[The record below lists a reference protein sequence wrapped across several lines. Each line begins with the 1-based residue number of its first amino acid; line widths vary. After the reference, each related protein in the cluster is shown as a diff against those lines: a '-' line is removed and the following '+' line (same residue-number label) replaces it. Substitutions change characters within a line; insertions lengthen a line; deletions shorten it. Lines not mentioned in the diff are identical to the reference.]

1 MGVTIHY
8 SFTLKDAALLKPL
21 VEEVTDICKSMEWK
35 FNIINEPLINSF
47 TAFAQSK
54 LRYKESDI
62 AGLLFSP
69 NPNCEPVWLTFL
81 PNGRT
86 STIANVSFDEYTSE
100 HEMLYWAFTK
110 TQFAGADVHVA
121 IVKLFK
127 YLGNKYFE
135 TIEVEDE
142 GGYWNTGDLNQ
153 LQKNIGFINVAISTL
168 QEAIQQLPVIEG
180 ESINDLADR
189 IEALLKNKLNNTDND
204 GQ

>member
-21 VEEVTDICKSMEWK
+21 VEEVADICKSMEWK
-35 FNIINEPLINSF
+35 FNIINETLINSF
-47 TAFAQSK
+47 TAFAPNK
-54 LRYKESDI
+54 LRYKEGDI

-69 NPNCEPVWLTFL
+69 NPNCELVWLTFL

-86 STIANVSFDEYTSE
+86 STIANVSFNEYTSE

-127 YLGNKYFE
+127 YLGSKYFE

-189 IEALLKNKLNNTDND
+189 IEALLKNKLNNPDND